1 MHATRF
7 SSHSTGARRYPLS
20 YVFSGYY
27 RWGNGNLDN
36 QDSYG
41 LWWSTT
47 ANSGS
52 NAYYLGMD
60 SRDLNPQLSHN
71 KANGFALR
79 CVSYSTSTRRY
90 PLSYVMAGNYSWSAG
105 GLYNQADS
113 LGAWWSTIAYGDNAA
128 YVLLLVV
135 SGLDP
140 QYNYGRLGGF
150 SLRCV

>member
-1 MHATRF
+1 
-7 SSHSTGARRYPLS
+7 

-60 SRDLNPQLSHN
+60 SRDLNPQSN
-71 KANGFALR
+71 ASKANGFTLR
-79 CVSYSTSTRRY
+79 YEIWRRGNPLRVSS
-90 PLSYVMAGNYSWSAG
+90 
-105 GLYNQADS
+105 LY
-113 LGAWWSTIAYGDNAA
+113 
-128 YVLLLVV
+128 
-135 SGLDP
+135 
-140 QYNYGRLGGF
+140 
-150 SLRCV
+150 